1 MVALKFLES
10 RNQRDQLVLLM
21 ISFFLMFAS
30 LLSERGPFMA
40 VFIAG
45 LVWVTTV
52 ALIQIGRRGEFL
64 PYRKTGLLSGR
75 LLLHA
80 TPVMVALF
88 VLFPRLPGPL
98 WAIPGST
105 SSGATGLNDTMS
117 PGDITN
123 LALSD
128 EIAFRV
134 AFEGGPPRASDL
146 YWRGPSL
153 TNFNGRTWSMQQG
166 IRRGERVAATIE
178 YRGEPTSYRV
188 TLEPTGRNWAFALDM
203 PRQWSSDLRMSSDYQ
218 LGAFFGGPRPRRL
231 DYNVTSHVDYR
242 AREPLTEGER
252 RMFRALPA
260 GSNPRARALAESWL
274 GDGP

>member
-1 MVALKFLES
+1 MALQGWPAPPRAVRLPLSVGAFLSVLLEHRTLNGIEAGSALLVVMVALKFLES

-123 LALSD
+123 LGHSASSSK
-128 EIAFRV
+128 AVRRV
-134 AFEGGPPRASDL
+134 PAISTGAA
-146 YWRGPSL
+146 
-153 TNFNGRTWSMQQG
+153 
-166 IRRGERVAATIE
+166 RR
-178 YRGEPTSYRV
+178 
-188 TLEPTGRNWAFALDM
+188 
-203 PRQWSSDLRMSSDYQ
+203 
-218 LGAFFGGPRPRRL
+218 
-231 DYNVTSHVDYR
+231 
-242 AREPLTEGER
+242 
-252 RMFRALPA
+252 
-260 GSNPRARALAESWL
+260 
-274 GDGP
+274 